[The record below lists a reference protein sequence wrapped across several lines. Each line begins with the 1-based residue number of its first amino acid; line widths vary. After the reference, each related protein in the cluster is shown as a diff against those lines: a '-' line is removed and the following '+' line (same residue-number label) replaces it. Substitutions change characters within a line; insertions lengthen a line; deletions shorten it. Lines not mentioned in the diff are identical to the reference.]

1 MLQREAGARI
11 LGNEHVVS
19 LEVGGSRKRSTDLRG
34 GAYAYERPRLP
45 LSPSLVM
52 FDTINGALSL
62 FDKPS
67 VQGIF
72 NVFGA

>member
-1 MLQREAGARI
+1 MLQREVGARI

-19 LEVGGSRKRSTDLRG
+19 LEVGGEGKESTDLRG
-34 GAYAYERPRLP
+34 GACAYERLRLP
-45 LSPSLVM
+45 SSPSLVI
-52 FDTINGALSL
+52 FDTINSALSL